1 MENSRIIWRH
11 EADEADSVART
22 LVNRDRPSHGG
33 RSFFPPAVIAGFVRS
48 RGKIKLTR
56 QNLLYTKQL
65 AFDAAKEI
73 SRGNDRVKQLGIVD
87 LKTRE
92 TLRTEAGGFYTEK
105 IRKRQ
110 LKEIDLL
117 VDHYLEL
124 LNSGGK
130 TYDDMVRAAYQS
142 REQFEAFLVDLSKRE
157 NDVIEAAVSTMRKG
171 SKSERVS
178 WFRTVREVTRAVRS
192 EELTRIFG
200 EPCHS
205 SN

>member
-1 MENSRIIWRH
+1 MGNSRVIWRH
-11 EADEADSVART
+11 ESDEADRIART
-22 LVNRDRPSHGG
+22 LVTRDGPSHGG
-33 RSFFPPAVIAGFVRS
+33 RSFFPPALLAEFVRS

-65 AFDAAKEI
+65 AFDAANEI
-73 SRGNDRVKQLGIVD
+73 SRGNARVKQLGIVD
-87 LKTRE
+87 LTTRE

-105 IRKRQ
+105 IRKKQ
-110 LKEIDLL
+110 LKEIELL

-124 LNSGGK
+124 LKSPGK
-130 TYDDMVRAAYQS
+130 TYDEMVRAAYQS
-142 REQFEAFLVDLSKRE
+142 REQFEAFLVELSKRE

-178 WFRTVREVTRAVRS
+178 WFKTVREVTKAVRN

-200 EPCHS
+200 EPCPS